1 MDRMKPVPALLPFS
15 WLYECIVVLRNL
27 FFDLKLFRIET
38 VGVPVISVGNITTG
52 GTGKTPVVELVA
64 TTLERLNVRTA
75 IVSRGYG
82 RTSRGLK
89 EVSDGFSM
97 KATVRESGDEAFQL
111 AGRLPKTAVVVD
123 KRRIRGARHA
133 VERLNANAIVLDD
146 GFQHRALHRDLD
158 IVLVDA
164 AQSPFETAMLPAGF
178 RREPLSALRR
188 ADVVILTKVRPGENV
203 DRLGEQIRSYSAAEI
218 MTSSYRVTSFRRA
231 KTKFRVDLN
240 SVRGKHAVAF
250 CGIGRPES
258 FEQSLEEIGVRID
271 SMIAFNDHHWYSTSD
286 LQRIVAEQ
294 EKWKAEFIVSTE
306 KDFVRVSRPEFFERF
321 PFFYIEVEAEIH
333 QKVKWNTLI
342 ASVMVRKNKR

>member
-1 MDRMKPVPALLPFS
+1 MPFA
-15 WLYECIVVLRNL
+15 WLYECVVVLRNL
-27 FFDLKLFRIET
+27 FFDLKLSRTER
-38 VGVPVISVGNITTG
+38 VGVPVISVGNITAG
-52 GTGKTPVVELVA
+52 GTGKTPVAELVA
-64 TTLERLNVRTA
+64 NTLERMNIRAA

-82 RTSRGLK
+82 RTTQGLR
-89 EVSDGFSM
+89 EVSDGSSL

-111 AGRLPKTAVVVD
+111 AARLPKTAVVVD
-123 KRRIRGARHA
+123 ERRVRGARHA
-133 VERLNANAIVLDD
+133 IESLKANAIVLDD
-146 GFQHRALHRDLD
+146 GFQHRSLHRDLD

-164 AQSPFETAMLPAGF
+164 TQSPFQTMMIPAGF
-178 RREPLSALRR
+178 RREPLGALKR
-188 ADVVILTKVRPGENV
+188 ADVVILTKVRPGENI
-203 DRLGEQIRSYSAAEI
+203 DRLGEQIRSRSDAAI

-258 FEQSLEEIGVRID
+258 FKQSLEEIGIHVD

-286 LQRIVAEQ
+286 LERIVAEQ

-306 KDFVRVSRPEFFERF
+306 KDFVRIPRSDFFEKF

-333 QKVKWNTLI
+333 EKDEWNKLI
-342 ASVMVRKNKR
+342 ASVMAKKN